1 MKLQRT
7 RNAVRNIIF
16 GSVLKIYQIVVPFL
30 LRTAMIY
37 YLGIEYV
44 GLNSIFLAILQVLNL
59 AELGVGSAM
68 IFSMYKPIAEN
79 DDITICALMALYRK
93 YYRIIGL
100 VISIGGTMIAPVLPF
115 LIKGDIPQGLNLY
128 VLYFLNLIS
137 TVLTYWLFAYKNC
150 ILTAYQRT
158 DASSKIGL
166 IISTVEYGIEFVALL
181 IFRNYYLYL
190 SAKVVTQIM
199 NNILTAMM
207 AEKMYPQY
215 KPKGNL
221 SKETIKEIN
230 KKVKDLFTAKLGG
243 VVVNSV
249 DSIVISSFLGLT
261 VLAIYNN
268 YYYILSSIIGF
279 VAIIFS
285 SCLAGI
291 GNSIQTETAEKNY
304 EDFLTFTLI
313 IVWLS
318 GFCVCCLLCLYQPFM
333 IIWLKDTAAMFG
345 MKEVICLC
353 AYFFTYEIASM
364 MIQYKDAAG
373 IWHEDRFRPLVTALS
388 NLVMNLI
395 TVQFIGIVGVLIS
408 TVISFVVIGIPWLIK
423 NIFTLLFKR
432 SPIEYIKRILLYVM
446 VTIFACIA
454 CKKICDLITTTGW
467 IQLIIKGVLCC
478 IVSNIIFWIA
488 YHRLKEYK
496 KIYKLFAKL
505 KK

>member
-158 DASSKIGL
+158 DVSSKIGL

-268 YYYILSSIIGF
+268 YYYILSAILSIVTVVFTSIT
-279 VAIIFS
+279 S
-285 SCLAGI
+285 SI
-291 GNSIQTETAEKNY
+291 GNSIALESDQKNY
-304 EDFLTFTLI
+304 NDYMNLSFI
-313 IVWLS
+313 NAWIVGW
-318 GFCVCCLLCLYQPFM
+318 CTVCLFCLYQPFM
-333 IIWLKDTAAMFG
+333 RLWVGKSLMFNLDIVVCFCIYFYAFQLKSVQSA
-345 MKEVICLC
+345 
-353 AYFFTYEIASM
+353 
-364 MIQYKDAAG
+364 YKDAAG
-373 IWHEDRFRPLVTALS
+373 LWKEDMWRSYAANIF
-388 NLVMNLI
+388 NLVMNIILVK
-395 TVQFIGIVGVLIS
+395 TIGIYGILIS
-408 TVISFVVIGIPWLIK
+408 TILALTIITYPWQTWMIHKKLFHCSMWPYMKKLLIYTIVTIVACLITYGVIGLVKGNGIIDFCIKTIICIILPNILFLIISFK
-423 NIFTLLFKR
+423 TKEFKLML
-432 SPIEYIKRILLYVM
+432 E
-446 VTIFACIA
+446 TIR
-454 CKKICDLITTTGW
+454 K
-467 IQLIIKGVLCC
+467 IIK
-478 IVSNIIFWIA
+478 
-488 YHRLKEYK
+488 K
-496 KIYKLFAKL
+496 
-505 KK
+505 

>member
-158 DASSKIGL
+158 DVSSKIGL

-373 IWHEDRFRPLVTALS
+373 IWHEDRFRPLVTAFS

-408 TVISFVVIGIPWLIK
+408 TVISFAVIGIPWLIK

-432 SPIEYIKRILLYVM
+432 SPIEYIKRILL
-446 VTIFACIA
+446 
-454 CKKICDLITTTGW
+454 
-467 IQLIIKGVLCC
+467 
-478 IVSNIIFWIA
+478 
-488 YHRLKEYK
+488 
-496 KIYKLFAKL
+496 
-505 KK
+505 